1 MKTILEQ
8 EETEILKAVLHLL
21 KVQKRTG
28 DLGIIHG
35 ANQFVSTNVRL
46 RKNELH
52 LLDKIASKV
61 GLTSGLAKVD

>member
-8 EETEILKAVLHLL
+8 EEVEMLKAVLNLL
-21 KVQKRTG
+21 NVQKRTG

-35 ANQFVSTNVRL
+35 TNRFVSTNIRL

-52 LLDKIASKV
+52 LLDKIAAKV
-61 GLTSGLAKVD
+61 GLGSGLAKVD